1 MNSAKKAIV
10 ASGRWVTELVPEIK
24 MNFKVIKQYVS
35 YLELKD
41 MPKYDITKFYS
52 FYYKEKDDLH
62 FFSMADHKSW
72 GVKLGHHNL
81 FNLPA

>member
-1 MNSAKKAIV
+1 MYSAKKAIV

-52 FYYKEKDDLH
+52 FYYK
-62 FFSMADHKSW
+62 
-72 GVKLGHHNL
+72 
-81 FNLPA
+81 